1 MMYFKI
7 ISYALYIL
15 SLNRDISFDFLQEYQ
30 VFDSSVGKMGE
41 EGKKKKRKNKID
53 RWCKRDLDQITIL
66 R

>member
-41 EGKKKKRKNKID
+41 EGKKKKKEE
-53 RWCKRDLDQITIL
+53 
-66 R
+66 